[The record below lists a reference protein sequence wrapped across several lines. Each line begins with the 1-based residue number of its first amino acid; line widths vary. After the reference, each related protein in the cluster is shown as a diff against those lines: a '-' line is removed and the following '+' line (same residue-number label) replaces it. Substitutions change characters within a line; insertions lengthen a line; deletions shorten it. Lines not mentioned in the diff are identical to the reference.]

1 VYILGEKLEELD
13 IEKESG
19 WLYYAKN
26 VDGTLSVFRSKMNR
40 GGGKMDNPER
50 EEIKST
56 DLKPDYS
63 KYIYYVDGDGDIARA
78 ERKNA

>member
-1 VYILGEKLEELD
+1 MGEKIKELD
-13 IEKESG
+13 IEKEEN

-50 EEIKST
+50 EELYDVGIK
-56 DLKPDYS
+56 PNYE
-63 KYIYYVDGDGDIARA
+63 KYIYYIDGDGDLARA